1 MRQPFRRH
9 PENILDDDQS
19 DDDLEANCQ
28 TFGEDE
34 AHQQPRQPQLVL
46 LEDEQVERFIV
57 YSASFLK
64 IFKLYNSFY

>member
-9 PENILDDDQS
+9 PENILD